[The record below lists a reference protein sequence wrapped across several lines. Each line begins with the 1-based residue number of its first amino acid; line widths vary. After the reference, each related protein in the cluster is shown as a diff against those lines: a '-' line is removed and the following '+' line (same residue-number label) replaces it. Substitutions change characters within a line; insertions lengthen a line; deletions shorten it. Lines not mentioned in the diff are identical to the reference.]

1 MKERQSMKGFLRTLV
16 SLLALTLLL
25 AGVCACKAEES
36 GDARF
41 PEDGFFMTARVIAI
55 SDRVEVEVIESEYIS
70 GLVWVNTNGE
80 TLVLDEEGQKIE
92 VSDLAADDVIKIA
105 YSGQVMMS
113 YPAQIVGL
121 AIQKVNE

>member
-1 MKERQSMKGFLRTLV
+1 
-16 SLLALTLLL
+16 
-25 AGVCACKAEES
+25 
-36 GDARF
+36 
-41 PEDGFFMTARVIAI
+41 MTARVIAI

-92 VSDLAADDVIKIA
+92 ASDLAADDVIKIA

-121 AIQKVNE
+121 AIQKVNK

>member
-1 MKERQSMKGFLRTLV
+1 
-16 SLLALTLLL
+16 
-25 AGVCACKAEES
+25 
-36 GDARF
+36 
-41 PEDGFFMTARVIAI
+41 MTARVIAV